1 MASRNRRAVAVIL
14 MVLMSSAFAGCDAA
28 KQPGSPSSAPSSQ
41 ASTGSTTPATD
52 TSVTDA
58 SGAGEQSDM
67 VGTLFSSS
75 AAPPASGDDTPG
87 VKYSYR
93 LAQGADFTGYYLV
106 DNARPLAHGY
116 ALLVFVDYRQ
126 VPFRLDGS
134 LGLTHVLRM
143 DAGEHAYWPIDI
155 GPLPSG
161 SHTLSTILVWDPDY
175 HSMDAEFRQASEWGM
190 LSANQASLLVG
201 KKKAFA
207 KVASL
212 RPSGSVDASVSGPFD
227 GVRINQ
233 LDRALDSWTG
243 AGVGPGEA
251 VTYYIH
257 VGNIT
262 NRTARYSLIALFD
275 YVQVP
280 IGAGAGPTIVSVPPH
295 TTLTYR
301 ASVRAP
307 DTPGVHELMVVRG
320 VMPLTTI
327 AGEGDMIMQGSG
339 RVPITVR

>member
-1 MASRNRRAVAVIL
+1 MASRDRRLVAVIL
-14 MVLMSSAFAGCDAA
+14 MVLVSCAFAGCAA
-28 KQPGSPSSAPSSQ
+28 ATQPASPSSPPSSQ
-41 ASTGSTTPATD
+41 VSTGSTTPATD
-52 TSVTDA
+52 TAAADPLGADA
-58 SGAGEQSDM
+58 QPDV

-75 AAPPASGDDTPG
+75 AAPAASGDDTRG

-93 LAQGADFTGYYLV
+93 LAQGADFTGYYLI

-134 LGLTHVLRM
+134 PGLTHMITM
-143 DAGEHAYWPIDI
+143 DAGQQAYWPIDI
-155 GPLPSG
+155 GPLSSG
-161 SHTLSTILVWDPDY
+161 AHTLSTILVWDPDY
-175 HSMDAEFRQASEWGM
+175 HSLDTDFRRASDWGM
-190 LSANQASLLVG
+190 LSSNQAGLLVG
-201 KKKAFA
+201 TKRAFT

-212 RPSGSVDASVSGPFD
+212 APSGSLDASVSGQFD

-233 LDRALDSWTG
+233 LDRALDPWTG
-243 AGVGPGEA
+243 ASVGPGEA
-251 VTYYIH
+251 VTYDIH
-257 VGNIT
+257 VGNT
-262 NRTARYSLIALFD
+262 TGRMARYSLIALFD

-280 IGAGAGPTIVSVPPH
+280 IGAAAGPTIVSVPPH
-295 TTLTYR
+295 TALTYR

-327 AGEGDMIMQGSG
+327 AGENDTVMQGSG
-339 RVPITVR
+339 RIPITVR